1 MKFDIDNN
9 NYKKY
14 NYMKMAKVKRLLVIL
29 NLKL

>member
-9 NYKKY
+9 YNKY
-14 NYMKMAKVKRLLVIL
+14 NYMTMAKVKRLLAIL